1 MSVNKKIIL
10 STVIA
15 IAVIAA
21 TVTAFFVFKKADVS
35 SGGETAVSAEK
46 SELAEKIESS
56 AVSTDTSNVITLGD
70 SIEISGSGATAA
82 NGVVTINQG
91 GTYEITGTL
100 TDGYI
105 NVTAKDEV
113 TLILNN
119 ANITNDD
126 GPCIYSDD
134 AKTLT
139 VYTKKSSEN
148 TLSDGESYGDTDAKG
163 AIFSNDDLVLDG
175 EGTLIVNGNYKH
187 AVASDDE
194 IVIKAG
200 SYELNAAFDG
210 IHANENITLI
220 SPVLNI
226 TASGDGIQSDLT
238 SVIVSGGTLNIET
251 AGGSANAP
259 VKQQQDFKGGWQSSD
274 YDNQYT
280 ESETDE
286 PQSFKGIKAEA
297 AIEISGGT
305 INLDT
310 YDDAVHSNNS
320 ITITGGEF
328 NIAAGDDA
336 VHADVYLTVS
346 GGAINVSSCYEGL
359 EGGTIEIKDGNIN
372 ITASD
377 DGINAVE
384 NESSEE
390 DDMSDRQAFGGGM
403 SEGGYGTLII
413 SGGNIT
419 VDASGDGLDSNGTIE
434 ITGGYTVVYGPEN
447 DGNGALDYE
456 TSCSVSGGTLIASGS
471 GGMSQTTGDSS
482 SQSGLMLYFNSY
494 LSSGD
499 SVVIKDSSGNEII
512 SFESD
517 KSYNSIAV
525 TAPEFS
531 EGETMSIYLNGE
543 KSGDIEITSGVYYA
557 SVSES
562 GITETQG
569 GSGMGGGFGGAMGG
583 AAPGGMDGGNM
594 GGGRQF

>member
-1 MSVNKKIIL
+1 MSVNKRIIL
-10 STVIA
+10 LTVIA

-21 TVTAFFVFKKADVS
+21 TVTAFFVFKKTDGSS
-35 SGGETAVSAEK
+35 SGAEAVSAEK

-56 AVSTDTSNVITLGD
+56 VVNTDTSNVITLGD
-70 SIEISGSGATAA
+70 SIKISGSGATAA

-113 TLILNN
+113 TLVLNN
-119 ANITNDD
+119 ANITNGN

-139 VYTKKSSEN
+139 VYTKASSEN
-148 TLSDGESYGDTDAKG
+148 TLSDGETYGDTDAKG
-163 AIFSNDDLVLDG
+163 AVFSNDDLVLDG
-175 EGTLIVNGNYKH
+175 EGKLTVNGNYKH

-194 IVIKAG
+194 IVIKSG
-200 SYELNAAFDG
+200 SYELTAAFDG
-210 IHANENITLI
+210 IHANDNITLI

-226 TASGDGIQSDLT
+226 TASGDGIQSDLS
-238 SVIVSGGTLNIET
+238 SVTISGGTLNIET

-259 VKQQQDFKGGWQSSD
+259 QKQNQDFGGGWQSSD

-280 ESETDE
+280 ETESDE
-286 PQSFKGIKAEA
+286 PQSFKGIKAET
-297 AIEISGGT
+297 AIEISDGT
-305 INLDT
+305 IALDT

-346 GGAINVSSCYEGL
+346 GGGINVSSCYEGL
-359 EGGTIEIKDGNIN
+359 EGGTIEINDGTIN

-390 DDMSDRQAFGGGM
+390 DDKSDRQAFGGGM
-403 SEGGYGTLII
+403 NEGGYGTLII
-413 SGGNIT
+413 NGGNIT
-419 VDASGDGLDSNGTIE
+419 VDASGDGLDSNGIIE
-434 ITGGYTVVYGPEN
+434 ITGGHTVVYGPEN

-456 TSCSVSGGTLIASGS
+456 TSCSVSGGTLIAAGAGS
-471 GGMSQTTGDSS
+471 MSQSTGDSS
-482 SQSGLMLYFNSY
+482 SQPGLMLYFNSY

-499 SVVIKDSSGNEII
+499 SVVLKDSSGNEII
-512 SFESD
+512 SFESA
-517 KSYNSIAV
+517 KTYNSIAV

-531 EGETMSIYLNGE
+531 EGETVSVYLNGE
-543 KSGDIEITSGVYYA
+543 KSGDIEITSGIYYA
-557 SVSES
+557 NVSES

-569 GSGMGGGFGGAMGG
+569 GSGMGAMGG
-583 AAPGGMDGGNM
+583 NPGGGRGDM
-594 GGGRQF
+594 GGGRPF

>member
-1 MSVNKKIIL
+1 MSINKKIIL

-15 IAVIAA
+15 IFVIAA
-21 TVTAFFVFKKADVS
+21 MVTAFFVFKKTDAD
-35 SGGETAVSAEK
+35 SGGEAAVSAEK
-46 SELAEKIESS
+46 SELAEKIKNSD
-56 AVSTDTSNVITLGD
+56 VSTDTSNIITLGD
-70 SIEISGSGATAA
+70 SIKISGSGVTAA
-82 NGVVTINQG
+82 NGVVAINQG

-100 TDGYI
+100 KDGYI

-113 TLILNN
+113 TLVLNN
-119 ANITNDD
+119 ASITNDD
-126 GPCIYSDD
+126 GPCIYSED

-139 VYTKKSSEN
+139 VYTKVSSEN
-148 TLSDGESYGDTDAKG
+148 TLSDGEAYVDTDAKG
-163 AIFSNDDLVLDG
+163 AIFSNDSLVLDG
-175 EGTLIVNGNYKH
+175 EGMLKVNGNYKH

-194 IVIKAG
+194 LVIKSG
-200 SYELNAAFDG
+200 SYELSSAFDG
-210 IHANENITLI
+210 IHANDSITIL

-226 TASGDGIQSDLT
+226 TSLGDGIQSDLS
-238 SVIVSGGTLNIET
+238 SVTVSGGTLNIKT

-259 VKQQQDFKGGWQSSD
+259 QKQQQDFRGGWQSSD

-286 PQSFKGIKAEA
+286 PQSFKGLKAEK
-297 AIEISGGT
+297 AIEISGGKIT
-305 INLDT
+305 LDT

-320 ITITGGEF
+320 VTITGGKLS
-328 NIAAGDDA
+328 ISAGDDA
-336 VHADVYLTVS
+336 VHADVYLTIS
-346 GGAINVSSCYEGL
+346 GGDINVSSCYEGL
-359 EGGTIEIKDGNIN
+359 EGGTIEIKDGTID

-390 DDMSDRQAFGGGM
+390 DDKSDRQEFGGGM
-403 SEGGYGTLII
+403 SEGGYGTLKI

-419 VDASGDGLDSNGTIE
+419 VDSSGDGLDSNGTIE

-456 TSCSVSGGTLIASGS
+456 ASCSVSGGTLIAAGSSGMAQS
-471 GGMSQTTGDSS
+471 TGESS
-482 SQSGLMLYFNSY
+482 AQPGLMLYFNSY

-499 SVVIKDSSGNEII
+499 SVTIKDSDGNEII

-517 KSYNSIAV
+517 KNYNSIAV
-525 TAPEFS
+525 TSPKFS
-531 EGETMSIYLNGE
+531 EGETVSVYLNGE
-543 KSGDIEITSGVYYA
+543 RSGDIEITSGVYYA

-569 GSGMGGGFGGAMGG
+569 GSGMGGGFGGFGG
-583 AAPGGMDGGNM
+583 GNPGGGRGNM
-594 GGGRQF
+594 GGGRPF

>member
-1 MSVNKKIIL
+1 MSIYKKIIL

-15 IAVIAA
+15 IFVIAA
-21 TVTAFFVFKKADVS
+21 MVTAFFVFKKTDAD
-35 SGGETAVSAEK
+35 SGGEAAVSAEK
-46 SELAEKIESS
+46 SELAEKIKNSD
-56 AVSTDTSNVITLGD
+56 VSTDTSNIITLGD
-70 SIEISGSGATAA
+70 SIKISGSGVTAA
-82 NGVVTINQG
+82 NGVVAINQG

-100 TDGYI
+100 KDGYI

-113 TLILNN
+113 TLVLNN

-126 GPCIYSDD
+126 GPCIYSED

-139 VYTKKSSEN
+139 VYTKVSSEN
-148 TLSDGESYGDTDAKG
+148 TLSDGEAYVDTDAKG
-163 AIFSNDDLVLDG
+163 AIFSNDSLVLDG
-175 EGTLIVNGNYKH
+175 EGMLKVNGNYKH

-194 IVIKAG
+194 LVIKSG
-200 SYELNAAFDG
+200 SYELSSAFDG
-210 IHANENITLI
+210 IHANDSITIL

-226 TASGDGIQSDLT
+226 TSLGDGIQSDLS
-238 SVIVSGGTLNIET
+238 SVTVSGGTLNIKT

-259 VKQQQDFKGGWQSSD
+259 QKQQQDFRGGWQSSD

-286 PQSFKGIKAEA
+286 PQSFKGIKAEK
-297 AIEISGGT
+297 AIEISDGKIT
-305 INLDT
+305 LDT

-320 ITITGGEF
+320 VTITGGKLS
-328 NIAAGDDA
+328 ISAGDDA
-336 VHADVYLTVS
+336 VHADVYLTIS
-346 GGAINVSSCYEGL
+346 GGDINVSSCYEGL
-359 EGGTIEIKDGNIN
+359 EGGTIEIKDGTID

-390 DDMSDRQAFGGGM
+390 DDKSDRQEFGGGM
-403 SEGGYGTLII
+403 SEGGYGTLKI

-419 VDASGDGLDSNGTIE
+419 VDSSGDGLDSNGTIE

-456 TSCSVSGGTLIASGS
+456 ASCSVSGGTLIAAGSSGMAQS
-471 GGMSQTTGDSS
+471 TGESS
-482 SQSGLMLYFNSY
+482 AQPGLMLYFNSY

-499 SVVIKDSSGNEII
+499 SVAIKDSDGNEII

-517 KSYNSIAV
+517 KNYNSIAV
-525 TAPEFS
+525 TSPKFF
-531 EGETMSIYLNGE
+531 EGETVSVYLNGE
-543 KSGDIEITSGVYYA
+543 RSGDIEITSGVYYA

-569 GSGMGGGFGGAMGG
+569 GSGMGGGFGGFGG
-583 AAPGGMDGGNM
+583 GNPGGDRGNM
-594 GGGRQF
+594 GGGRPF

>member
-1 MSVNKKIIL
+1 MSVNKRMIL
-10 STVIA
+10 LTVIA

-21 TVTAFFVFKKADVS
+21 TVTAFFVFKKTDGSS
-35 SGGETAVSAEK
+35 SGAEAVSAEK

-56 AVSTDTSNVITLGD
+56 VVNTDTSNVITLGD
-70 SIEISGSGATAA
+70 SIKISGSGATAA

-113 TLILNN
+113 TLVLNN
-119 ANITNDD
+119 ANITNGN

-139 VYTKKSSEN
+139 VYTKASSEN
-148 TLSDGESYGDTDAKG
+148 TLSDGETYGDTDAKG
-163 AIFSNDDLVLDG
+163 AVFSNDDLVLDG
-175 EGTLIVNGNYKH
+175 EGKLTVNGNYKH

-194 IVIKAG
+194 IVIKSG
-200 SYELNAAFDG
+200 SYELTAAFDG
-210 IHANENITLI
+210 IHANDNITLI

-226 TASGDGIQSDLT
+226 TASGDGIQSDLS
-238 SVIVSGGTLNIET
+238 SVTVSGGTLNIEI

-259 VKQQQDFKGGWQSSD
+259 QKQQQDFRGGWQSSD

-280 ESETDE
+280 ETESDE
-286 PQSFKGIKAEA
+286 PQSFKGIKAET

-305 INLDT
+305 IALDT
-310 YDDAVHSNNS
+310 YDDAVHSNNA

-346 GGAINVSSCYEGL
+346 GGDINVSSCYEGL
-359 EGGTIEIKDGNIN
+359 EGGTIEINDGTIN

-390 DDMSDRQAFGGGM
+390 DDKSDRQAFGGGM
-403 SEGGYGTLII
+403 NEGGYGTLII
-413 SGGNIT
+413 NGGNIT
-419 VDASGDGLDSNGTIE
+419 VDASGDGLDSNGIIE
-434 ITGGYTVVYGPEN
+434 ITGGHTVVYGPEN

-456 TSCSVSGGTLIASGS
+456 TSCSVSGGTLIASGAS
-471 GGMSQTTGDSS
+471 GMSQSTGDSS
-482 SQSGLMLYFNSY
+482 SQPGLMLYFNSY

-499 SVVIKDSSGNEII
+499 SVILKDSSGNEII

-517 KSYNSIAV
+517 KTYNSIAV

-531 EGETMSIYLNGE
+531 EGETVSVYLNGD
-543 KSGDIEITSGVYYA
+543 KSGDIEIESGVYYA

-569 GSGMGGGFGGAMGG
+569 GSGMGAMGG
-583 AAPGGMDGGNM
+583 NPGGGRGDM
-594 GGGRQF
+594 GGGRPF